1 MTAVTTFDL
10 RKTYVNL
17 DPNGTAERIDVTE
30 DFWTQLSTGVRRLDG
45 YLITVSDI
53 RNDMPHWEMHPNG
66 NEVLYLLSGKL
77 DILIEQA
84 GREQRIPLRAE
95 DPGLVVPAGAWHRAV
110 VVEPARMMFVTW
122 GEGTEHRPL

>member
-1 MTAVTTFDL
+1 MTDVTTFDP

-17 DPNGTAERIDVTE
+17 GANGTAERVEVTE
-30 DFWTQLSTGVRRLDG
+30 DFWTELREGARRLDG

-53 RNDMPHWEMHPNG
+53 RNDMPHLEMHPNG
-66 NEVLYLLSGKL
+66 DEVLYLLSGKL

-84 GREQRIPLRAE
+84 GREQRVPLRAV
-95 DPGLVVPAGAWHRAV
+95 GSGVVIPVGAWHRAI
-110 VVEPARMMFVTW
+110 VVEPGRLMFITW